1 MMEERIFS
9 SLAMGSAEVPLALE
23 MDSEEEAG
31 ASVDAREEPAA
42 VWDRLLPAAL
52 LPETLQPHSDIA
64 KTNANIGT
72 DNLFLIIYSPSCLA

>member
-1 MMEERIFS
+1 MEERIFS

-42 VWDRLLPAAL
+42 VCDWLRPAAL
-52 LPETLQPHSDIA
+52 LPDTPQPHMDIA
-64 KTNANIGT
+64 KITANTGP